1 MADIE
6 HLAGLQ
12 KLKSSEWDEPVRVRY
27 HRALSWYKSAEKIR
41 EVDDDMCLLALVI
54 AMHAC
59 YGGSNEQIHTRFV
72 SDKWKPFIDNIKDTN
87 ESKKI
92 ESILRST
99 DGAEFI
105 KKVVF
110 NKYLHPAT
118 YLDNEG
124 SAEIKLRNMQEE
136 LIYDARNRRGD
147 RVLSQV
153 IHTINILRN
162 QMAHGAATHDSQ
174 LNREVVLLSKDI
186 LFKIIPMMIQVIG
199 NNPGK
204 DWGDVTFPVMP

>member
-1 MADIE
+1 VANVE

-59 YGGSNEQIHTRFV
+59 YGGSNEHIRSKFT
-72 SDKWKPFIDNIKDTN
+72 SDKWKPFIDNMKDTN

-118 YLDNEG
+118 YKDDEAT
-124 SAEIKLRNMQEE
+124 AEEKLRKMQSGV
-136 LIYDARNRRGD
+136 IYGANNRRD
-147 RVLSQV
+147 DIVLSIV
-153 IHTINILRN
+153 IGTINVLRN
-162 QMAHGAATHDSQ
+162 QMAHGAATHDSK
-174 LNREVVLLSKDI
+174 LNREVVLLSKEI

-204 DWGDVTFPVMP
+204 DWGDPNFPVMP